1 MKKAEG
7 EVPLPHMSDAN
18 ICEPSVMYWG
28 GEFGLVSES
37 NMQETAKRERDIAYL
52 MLFAVN
58 Y

>member
-1 MKKAEG
+1 MKNAG

-28 GEFGLVSES
+28 GEFSLGERVQHAGNS
-37 NMQETAKRERDIAYL
+37 QERDIAYL